1 MQAPPPRPRYRVLTI
16 LWYAIP
22 PLVFVAGELSCQV
35 NRSTGYPL
43 QSVLNIQRTFNASFS
58 LLKNVSGT
66 VLSPNR
72 SPTVYTQL
80 FYSGVEQFFCT
91 ASSCTQ
97 SSMSTTDLF
106 YSTVLMY
113 LAHVVLRS

>member
-1 MQAPPPRPRYRVLTI
+1 MQAPPPRPRYRVSTI

-22 PLVFVAGELSCQV
+22 PLVFAAGELSCQV
-35 NRSTGYPL
+35 N
-43 QSVLNIQRTFNASFS
+43 SVLNIQRTFNASFS
-58 LLKNVSGT
+58 PLKNVSGT

-72 SPTVYTQL
+72 SPTVYAQL

-97 SSMSTTDLF
+97 SSTSTTDLF

>member
-1 MQAPPPRPRYRVLTI
+1 MQAPPPRPRYRVSTI
-16 LWYAIP
+16 LW
-22 PLVFVAGELSCQV
+22 VFAAGELSCQV
-35 NRSTGYPL
+35 NNPTLQAIYPL

-58 LLKNVSGT
+58 PLKNVSGT
-66 VLSPNR
+66 VLSPNG
-72 SPTVYTQL
+72 SPTVYAQL

-97 SSMSTTDLF
+97 SSTSTTDLF
-106 YSTVLMY
+106 YSTVSMY